1 MHLAQLPNLRQ
12 RYFFIVRRKAAEHTG
27 ANLGMDIYASIII
40 PTGFPNEIIF
50 YCNSR
55 IAKLYLLVSTEI
67 YPAVAGN
74 IIYNVS

>member
-1 MHLAQLPNLRQ
+1 MQTLISPAGL
-12 RYFFIVRRKAAEHTG
+12 
-27 ANLGMDIYASIII
+27 
-40 PTGFPNEIIF
+40 PNEIIF